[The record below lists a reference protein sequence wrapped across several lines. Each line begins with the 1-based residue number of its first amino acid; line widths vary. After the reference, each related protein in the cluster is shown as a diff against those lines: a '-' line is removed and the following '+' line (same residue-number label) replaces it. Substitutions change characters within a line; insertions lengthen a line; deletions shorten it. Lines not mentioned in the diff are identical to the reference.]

1 MRYAKNL
8 LIGIVIILT
17 GCVTCPTKTMM
28 PIKPVL
34 SPIEMDDGSLLFS
47 RDDAVKLG
55 VYVMGLESLYAP

>member
-8 LIGIVIILT
+8 LIGIVITLT
-17 GCVTCPTKTMM
+17 GCVTCPTKPIM

-34 SPIEMDDGSLLFS
+34 SPTEMKDGSLLFS

-55 VYVMGLESLYAP
+55 VYVIELESGYEP

>member
-1 MRYAKNL
+1 MRYAKIL
-8 LIGIVIILT
+8 MIGIAITLT
-17 GCVTCPTKTMM
+17 GCVTCPTKPMM

-55 VYVMGLESLYAP
+55 VYVMGLEYGYEP

>member
-1 MRYAKNL
+1 
-8 LIGIVIILT
+8 
-17 GCVTCPTKTMM
+17 MM

-55 VYVMGLESLYAP
+55 VYVIELESGYEP

>member
-17 GCVTCPTKTMM
+17 GCVTCPQKPMM

-55 VYVMGLESLYAP
+55 VYIMGLESALD

>member
-8 LIGIVIILT
+8 LIGIVITLT
-17 GCVTCPTKTMM
+17 GCVTCPQKPTM

-55 VYVMGLESLYAP
+55 AYVMGLEAGYEP